1 MPPLRPRAI
10 AFAALALA
18 VGVSAFSPGR
28 AALELAPHRLRNP
41 TRQRSLKTSESG
53 ATSAKALVVPDGY
66 GAVMTT
72 AAFSAGMV
80 QWAAIQVA
88 IARKKYGVKYP
99 KMYEGTEDSV
109 FDCVQRAHQN
119 TLEYL
124 PSFLALLMLNGLAA
138 PYTSAAAGMVLSSTL
153 PQIYTAWL

>member
-1 MPPLRPRAI
+1 
-10 AFAALALA
+10 
-18 VGVSAFSPGR
+18 
-28 AALELAPHRLRNP
+28 
-41 TRQRSLKTSESG
+41 
-53 ATSAKALVVPDGY
+53 
-66 GAVMTT
+66 MTT

-138 PYTSAAAGMVLSSTL
+138 PYTSAAAGMVLSSTI
-153 PQIYTAWL
+153 PQTYTAWL